1 MTIYE
6 QILAGLQT
14 KFQGADPAT
23 LTRIAKAKE
32 TGVTDDNQVKTIV
45 DGVSFSDVMTSYA
58 DFRATEATKTAVT
71 NYEKKHG
78 LKDGKVIEKEPEEK
92 PKETETEKDKTPT
105 EEIPAW
111 AKGLLESNK
120 TLKEK
125 LDGMEAEKS
134 INQRHSEILAKAK
147 EHGVAEKY
155 AKRVFGDIK
164 DDTDVDEYMKTYAQE
179 LKEDGITIQTPEAAN
194 KPVVNKEAKDVDE
207 LASQIKKGTEEYA
220 KTLEK
225 KE

>member
-32 TGVTDDNQVKTIV
+32 TGVTDENQVKTIV

-92 PKETETEKDKTPT
+92 PKDSETEKEKTPT
-105 EEIPAW
+105 EDIPAW
-111 AKGLLESNK
+111 AKSLVESNK
-120 TLKEK
+120 TLKDKLDAMESEK
-125 LDGMEAEKS
+125 LT
-134 INQRHSEILAKAK
+134 NQRHSEILAKAK
-147 EHGVAEKY
+147 EYGIKEKY
-155 AKRVFGDIK
+155 AKRVFGDIQ
-164 DDTDVDEYMKTYAQE
+164 DDTDVDEYMKTYAQD
-179 LKEDGITIQTPEAAN
+179 LKDDGITIQTPEEGN
-194 KPVVNKEAKDVDE
+194 KPVVSESSKDIDE
-207 LASQIKKGTEEYA
+207 LNNLIQKGTEEYA